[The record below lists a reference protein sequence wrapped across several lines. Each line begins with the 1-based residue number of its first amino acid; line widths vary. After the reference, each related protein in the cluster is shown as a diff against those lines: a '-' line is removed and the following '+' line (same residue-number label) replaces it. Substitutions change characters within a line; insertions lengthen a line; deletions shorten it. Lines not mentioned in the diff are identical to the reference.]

1 MSVEEKP
8 MKKVL
13 VTGFAP
19 FGAETVNP
27 SYEAVKLLPDRILD
41 AAIVKAEIPVVFG
54 QCGQVLAQLMAA
66 EHPDLVLLVG
76 QAGGR
81 SAMEVERVAINCQDC
96 PPDYPDN
103 AGAAPVDAAIVPGGP
118 AAYFATLPIK
128 AMVARMLSQD
138 IPARISNSAGTYV
151 CNDLMYRLLHLLATA
166 YPGVKGGFLHVPY
179 ATSQRHPA
187 LPSMPLGEIARG
199 LQCAIE
205 AMLLPPEP

>member
-1 MSVEEKP
+1 MNI
-8 MKKVL
+8 L
-13 VTGFAP
+13 ITGFAP
-19 FGAETVNP
+19 FGGDGENP
-27 SYEAVKLLPDRILD
+27 SQLALEALPGAIAGARLAKRLLPVSFLAAQRAVC
-41 AAIVKAEIPVVFG
+41 AAIASER
-54 QCGQVLAQLMAA
+54 
-66 EHPDLVLLVG
+66 PDAVLLTG
-76 QAGGR
+76 LAGGR
-81 SAMEVERVAINCQDC
+81 AKISLERAALNVKDARMPDNDGDC
-96 PPDYPDN
+96 P
-103 AGAAPVDAAIVPGGP
+103 VDQPIRADGP
-118 AAYFATLPIK
+118 AAYFATLPLK

-138 IPARISNSAGTYV
+138 IPARISNTAGTYV

>member
-1 MSVEEKP
+1 
-8 MKKVL
+8 
-13 VTGFAP
+13 
-19 FGAETVNP
+19 
-27 SYEAVKLLPDRILD
+27 
-41 AAIVKAEIPVVFG
+41 
-54 QCGQVLAQLMAA
+54 
-66 EHPDLVLLVG
+66 
-76 QAGGR
+76 
-81 SAMEVERVAINCQDC
+81 

-103 AGAAPVDAAIVPGGP
+103 TGAAPVDAAIVPGGP

-138 IPARISNSAGTYV
+138 IPARISNTAGTYV